1 MPLIRPNDTTQL
13 SSAFTRFC
21 SNLEDCIRRD
31 GTADTEGFFA
41 SGSTSNFNNY
51 ASSFSADSIYA
62 NLNERLNT
70 EDYSGYP
77 NGAINN
83 LSRRVT
89 AGLFSPVLTNMK
101 STILCAFELTNRGQM
116 NRINKQQLYTFLFCL
131 GFPVGLISKIILNGN
146 VGGVRNGVLTHKQF
160 ATALLIAIAS
170 GSRRDDLKKGFLG
183 NENVGSIWEHRFF
196 TICLL
201 CQKVGGQ
208 NLFNKFVNCTD
219 QKELAQSVYAQV
231 DITTF
236 TKQLLCYGFTINDRV
251 YRVNTI
257 NLFQIT
263 FAEQRGQRRTGQT
276 LSRNATTTRRENVV
290 ILERETPSAPTPVE
304 TIILSTPNDAGTS
317 QRPRTTA
324 TRTKVRD
331 IPLKTTFG
339 IEIEGS
345 FMGGVDSVGQTTAQ
359 WNKLK
364 SVLSDA
370 NFMADITNSRGEKT
384 GEGKLGVRQEGREEE
399 KKSYWK
405 YKYDGSVH
413 GGEPYEFASP
423 ILKGKNGVEQ
433 VKLICSA
440 MRQAGFYSN
449 STAGVHVH
457 LGAKDLGLDTFKNMC
472 YNFTKFEPL
481 IDMIAPA
488 DRRWSNA
495 FYSESFSKLT
505 DFEGKLNRATTFDQ
519 LVNSLMGGTRYFAV
533 NLQAYYRFGT
543 IEFRKLIGTNDDR
556 LIIWYLYFLHYLLE
570 ASKKKRLT
578 KFNLDGLQDI
588 LPAWAFSYFVDKVR
602 QVSGYDIKYGFDI
615 GARGST
621 GEEPN
626 TFSKGGDPMRSP
638 LATRRGKNK
647 DRRNNDFS

>member
-1 MPLIRPNDTTQL
+1 
-13 SSAFTRFC
+13 
-21 SNLEDCIRRD
+21 
-31 GTADTEGFFA
+31 
-41 SGSTSNFNNY
+41 
-51 ASSFSADSIYA
+51 
-62 NLNERLNT
+62 
-70 EDYSGYP
+70 
-77 NGAINN
+77 
-83 LSRRVT
+83 
-89 AGLFSPVLTNMK
+89 LFSPVLTNMK

-131 GFPVGLISKIILNGN
+131 GFPVGLIAKIILNGN

-160 ATALLIAIAS
+160 ATALLVAIAS

-196 TICLL
+196 LICTL

-219 QKELAQSVYAQV
+219 QKELAQSVYAPV

-276 LSRNATTTRRENVV
+276 LSRNATETRRENIV

-370 NFMADITNSRGEKT
+370 NFMADITNSSGIKT

-449 STAGVHVH
+449 ATAGVHVH
-457 LGAKDLGLDTFKNMC
+457 LGAKDLELDTFKNMC

>member
-1 MPLIRPNDTTQL
+1 
-13 SSAFTRFC
+13 
-21 SNLEDCIRRD
+21 
-31 GTADTEGFFA
+31 
-41 SGSTSNFNNY
+41 
-51 ASSFSADSIYA
+51 
-62 NLNERLNT
+62 
-70 EDYSGYP
+70 
-77 NGAINN
+77 
-83 LSRRVT
+83 
-89 AGLFSPVLTNMK
+89 
-101 STILCAFELTNRGQM
+101 
-116 NRINKQQLYTFLFCL
+116 
-131 GFPVGLISKIILNGN
+131 
-146 VGGVRNGVLTHKQF
+146 
-160 ATALLIAIAS
+160 
-170 GSRRDDLKKGFLG
+170 
-183 NENVGSIWEHRFF
+183 
-196 TICLL
+196 
-201 CQKVGGQ
+201 
-208 NLFNKFVNCTD
+208 
-219 QKELAQSVYAQV
+219 
-231 DITTF
+231 
-236 TKQLLCYGFTINDRV
+236 
-251 YRVNTI
+251 
-257 NLFQIT
+257 
-263 FAEQRGQRRTGQT
+263 
-276 LSRNATTTRRENVV
+276 LSRNATTTRRENIV

-317 QRPRTTA
+317 QMPRTTA

-370 NFMADITNSRGEKT
+370 NFIADVTNSRGEKT

-405 YKYDGSVH
+405 YKYDGSVK

-449 STAGVHVH
+449 ATAGVHVH
-457 LGAKDLGLDTFKNMC
+457 LGAKDLELDTFKNMC

-505 DFEGKLNRATTFDQ
+505 DFEGRLNRANTFDQ

-602 QVSGYDIKYGFDI
+602 QTSGYDIKYGFDV

-621 GEEPN
+621 GEERN
-626 TFSKGGDPMRSP
+626 TFSKGGDPMQSP
-638 LATRRGKNK
+638 LTTYRGRQKN
-647 DRRNNDFS
+647 RNNNDFS

>member
-13 SSAFTRFC
+13 SVAFRRFC
-21 SNLEDCIRRD
+21 GKLEDCIRRD
-31 GTADTEGFFA
+31 EADTQGFF
-41 SGSTSNFNNY
+41 TNNLNFNSLSALY
-51 ASSFSADSIYA
+51 RADAISSGLDTT
-62 NLNERLNT
+62 L
-70 EDYSGYP
+70 
-77 NGAINN
+77 
-83 LSRRVT
+83 LSRNR
-89 AGLFSPVLTNMK
+89 GIFSSSVISDVRDKILSNSYGATMTNMK
-101 STILCAFELTNRGQM
+101 STILCAFELTNRGQA

-131 GFPVGLISKIILNGN
+131 GFPTGLIAKIILNGN
-146 VGGVRNGVLTHKQF
+146 VGGVRNGILTHKIF
-160 ATALLIAIAS
+160 ATAMLISIEG
-170 GSRRDDLKKGFLG
+170 GSNLDSIKKGFLG
-183 NENVGSIWEHRFF
+183 NENLGSVWENRFF
-196 TICLL
+196 TIASICY
-201 CQKVGGQ
+201 KVGGM

-219 QKELAQSVYAQV
+219 QKEVLSSVSPDYNARNL
-231 DITTF
+231 
-236 TKQLLCYGFTINDRV
+236 TKNLLCYGFSENNDV
-251 YRVNTI
+251 YRINTI
-257 NLFQIT
+257 NLFQT
-263 FAEQRGQRRTGQT
+263 AFEQQRGVRRTGQT
-276 LSRNATTTRRENVV
+276 LSRNATTTRRENIV

-317 QRPRTTA
+317 QMPRTTA
-324 TRTKVRD
+324 TRQKVRD

-345 FMGGVDSVGQTTAQ
+345 FMGGVDSVGQTSAQ

-364 SVLSDA
+364 SVLRDA
-370 NFMADITNSRGEKT
+370 NFDADIVKSDGSIS
-384 GEGKLGVRQEGREEE
+384 GQGKLGVRQEGREEE

-449 STAGVHVH
+449 ATAGVHVH
-457 LGAKDLGLDTFKNMC
+457 LGAKDLELDTFKNVC

-481 IDMIAPA
+481 IDMIVPA

-495 FYSESFSKLT
+495 FFSESFSKYS
-505 DFEGKLNRATTFDQ
+505 DFENRLDRATTFDT
-519 LVNSLMGGTRYFAV
+519 LVNLLMGRERYFAV

-602 QVSGYDIKYGFDI
+602 QTSGYDIKYGFDI

-621 GEEPN
+621 GQETN
-626 TFSKGGDPMRSP
+626 TFSRGGDPMRSP
-638 LATRRGKNK
+638 LSTRRGQQLN
-647 DRRNNDFS
+647 RRNNDFSN

>member
-1 MPLIRPNDTTQL
+1 M
-13 SSAFTRFC
+13 
-21 SNLEDCIRRD
+21 
-31 GTADTEGFFA
+31 
-41 SGSTSNFNNY
+41 
-51 ASSFSADSIYA
+51 
-62 NLNERLNT
+62 
-70 EDYSGYP
+70 
-77 NGAINN
+77 
-83 LSRRVT
+83 
-89 AGLFSPVLTNMK
+89 
-101 STILCAFELTNRGQM
+101 LCF
-116 NRINKQQLYTFLFCL
+116 
-131 GFPVGLISKIILNGN
+131 
-146 VGGVRNGVLTHKQF
+146 
-160 ATALLIAIAS
+160 
-170 GSRRDDLKKGFLG
+170 
-183 NENVGSIWEHRFF
+183 
-196 TICLL
+196 
-201 CQKVGGQ
+201 KVGGM
-208 NLFNKFVNCTD
+208 NLYRKFTN
-219 QKELAQSVYAQV
+219 QV
-231 DITTF
+231 DQTELLRSMSISFSTDDLVLRLISNRTGGFAVNIRPTITRIF
-236 TKQLLCYGFTINDRV
+236 DIAFP
-251 YRVNTI
+251 
-257 NLFQIT
+257 
-263 FAEQRGQRRTGQT
+263 EQRGVRRTGQT
-276 LSRNATTTRRENVV
+276 LSRNATTTRRENIV

-317 QRPRTTA
+317 QMPRTTA

-370 NFMADITNSRGEKT
+370 NFIADVTNSRGEKT

-405 YKYDGSVH
+405 YKYDGSVK

-449 STAGVHVH
+449 ATAGVHVH
-457 LGAKDLGLDTFKNMC
+457 LGAKDLELDTFKNMC

-505 DFEGKLNRATTFDQ
+505 DFEGRLNRANTFDQ

-602 QVSGYDIKYGFDI
+602 QTSGYDIKYGFDV

-621 GEEPN
+621 GEERN
-626 TFSKGGDPMRSP
+626 TFSKGGDPMQSP
-638 LATRRGKNK
+638 LTTYRGRQKN
-647 DRRNNDFS
+647 RNNNDFS